1 MITLH
6 LSNLH
11 WLGDTPE
18 KQQYD
23 LCLHG
28 HVFLKLDDGIISNEE
43 CCVSAA
49 ALRFMRSVFSNH
61 FMGEEQHMLPCCG
74 HFMVAS
80 NDNQSVGI
88 YGCSNGIDFDV
99 LHDGEHIVV
108 KTNDSKAYRYS
119 FYEYRDIAAA
129 FADEVE
135 RFFSDSPQR
144 IVPEEEPEKSGFSA
158 FINEWLRLKEQIKT
172 VTPDS
177 IKNICIDYSDYISI
191 SEKDIVNVSNAG
203 ISYQGGFINFR
214 ECAYNFKA
222 EHGGDGKCVGERD
235 ITGSTPCF
243 IFYTAPLTT
252 HIFFI
257 PKGKL
262 AELFSKV
269 PTYQRFHNLQKQL
282 NEHGYTTRDL
292 S

>member
-1 MITLH
+1 M
-6 LSNLH
+6 LSRAPISKSNWRLN
-11 WLGDTPE
+11 
-18 KQQYD
+18 
-23 LCLHG
+23 
-28 HVFLKLDDGIISNEE
+28 HVI
-43 CCVSAA
+43 
-49 ALRFMRSVFSNH
+49 
-61 FMGEEQHMLPCCG
+61 
-74 HFMVAS
+74 
-80 NDNQSVGI
+80 
-88 YGCSNGIDFDV
+88 
-99 LHDGEHIVV
+99 
-108 KTNDSKAYRYS
+108 YS

-129 FADEVE
+129 FAEEVE

-144 IVPEEEPEKSGFSA
+144 IVPEEEPDKSGLLA
-158 FINEWLRLKEQIKT
+158 YKNEWFHLKDQIKT
-172 VTPDS
+172 ATPDT

-282 NEHGYTTRDL
+282 NEYGYTTRDL